1 MKLHCT
7 KVYPDYEEM
16 FTEGKLYPVET
27 ISPNKLMV
35 SVVTDDGNACAV
47 VHQTSVYGKFTLLEE
62 S

>member
-7 KVYPDYEEM
+7 KVYSDYAEM
-16 FTEGKLYPVET
+16 FTEGKFYPVAT

-35 SVVTDDGNACAV
+35 SVMTDDGNECVV

-62 S
+62 